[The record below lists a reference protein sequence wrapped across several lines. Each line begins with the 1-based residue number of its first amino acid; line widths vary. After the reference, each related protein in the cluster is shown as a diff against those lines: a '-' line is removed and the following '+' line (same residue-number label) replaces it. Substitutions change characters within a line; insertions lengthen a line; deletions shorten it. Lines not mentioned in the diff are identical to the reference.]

1 MAKGAATVNS
11 SQHSHVCYI
20 GCVAPCKIH
29 FFSGNCKKK
38 TLESG
43 NTQLKAQFFQTGLP
57 VWLPV
62 ASSCSPV
69 DTAATF
75 PQTLASNQE
84 QSTHPHTHTS
94 INHEVHNALKIDLDE
109 AELLNLFRL
118 ATLVQSKQS
127 RPFHGRF
134 PAPPACRRHKMVTF
148 CCVTGAA
155 TRSSVGPLTDEP
167 ESHSALLPT

>member
-1 MAKGAATVNS
+1 MAKGAAIVNS
-11 SQHSHVCYI
+11 SQYSNVRYI
-20 GCVAPCKIH
+20 GWVAPCKMH

-43 NTQLKAQFFQTGLP
+43 NTQIKEQFFQTGLP

-69 DTAATF
+69 DTAAAF

-94 INHEVHNALKIDLDE
+94 INHKVHNALKIDLDE

-118 ATLVQSKQS
+118 ALWSS
-127 RPFHGRF
+127 RNKVGHFTADF
-134 PAPPACRRHKMVTF
+134 PPA
-148 CCVTGAA
+148 AA
-155 TRSSVGPLTDEP
+155 TKW
-167 ESHSALLPT
+167 